1 MNLELTDEQLAL
13 RDTVARAL
21 ASADPD
27 AALATIGALE
37 RGDLAV
43 VDLAVIAEAFG
54 AARYQGPWHEQ
65 VARTDDELVVVRA
78 ADAVGAAQAV
88 LDLAVDYAKA
98 RVQFGVPIGSFQAVQ
113 HLCVDMYETVE
124 LARGTV
130 LHAAWALDVGNADA
144 TAAVARLRAC
154 ADRLTTV
161 GDLAIQ
167 VFGGIGF
174 TWEHDAHRYLRRLL
188 AWSASSPSPSEARR
202 SLGRALIAR
211 VG

>member
-13 RDTVARAL
+13 RGTVARAL

-27 AALATIGALE
+27 AALATMGALE
-37 RGDLAV
+37 RGDLTV

-54 AARYQGPWHEQ
+54 AARYDGRWHEQ

-202 SLGRALIAR
+202 SLGSALIAR